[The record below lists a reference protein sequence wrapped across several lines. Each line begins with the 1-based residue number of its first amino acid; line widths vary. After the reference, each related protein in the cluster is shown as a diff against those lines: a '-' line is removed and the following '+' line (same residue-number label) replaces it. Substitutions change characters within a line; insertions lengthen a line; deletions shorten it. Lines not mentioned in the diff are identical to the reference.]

1 VPAAAE
7 LKPGSTI
14 SAGILDQ
21 PFAPAGGVHSYA
33 ALCQPVGNLPEGVDP
48 RKREQYLSD
57 EEFESVLGTTR
68 PAFGALK
75 AWRQIEL
82 KRKARLF

>member
-1 VPAAAE
+1 
-7 LKPGSTI
+7 
-14 SAGILDQ
+14 
-21 PFAPAGGVHSYA
+21 
-33 ALCQPVGNLPEGVDP
+33 VGNLPEGVDP